1 MEKLRQLITAL
12 ILLLLLRPF
21 KLMTQLLSC
30 HLGQDKI
37 YQVEAFHVKLGLLL
51 LITGS
56 QICRSWGWTSGDHLI
71 QPPAK
76 SG

>member
-1 MEKLRQLITAL
+1 
-12 ILLLLLRPF
+12 
-21 KLMTQLLSC
+21 MTQLLSC

-37 YQVEAFHVKLGLLL
+37 YQVEAFHVMLGLLL